1 MASQGHDLYQ
11 LIDGFPALMVK
22 GLVAA
27 SQIRSRHRLVE
38 QGVSLTMAVTGALDL
53 AFNQGKGK
61 VLERWLKEV
70 SGEGKSEPPEEKLK
84 LSDRAFSFF
93 TGMPRQGP
101 DRPAREK

>member
-11 LIDGFPALMVK
+11 LIDGYPALMVK

-27 SQIRSRHRLVE
+27 SQVRSRHRLME
-38 QGVSLTMAVTGALDL
+38 QGVSMTVAVTGGLDL

-61 VLERWLKEV
+61 VLERWLKEM
-70 SGEGKSEPPEEKLK
+70 SGEEKSEPPEEKPK